1 MIALSDIPV
10 GASDLFTFL
19 GCVSILLVLWNQAAK
34 ALGKDRTP
42 QPLKVEGTTRFARF
56 EELVTLRHE
65 FETFRSELRQDV
77 KALETKISSNNA
89 EGEKRAAKIHD
100 RISQL
105 SENLPQRVVTLLSQT
120 GALRK

>member
-1 MIALSDIPV
+1 MIALSNIPV

-42 QPLKVEGTTRFARF
+42 QPLKVEGAVRYARH
-56 EELVTLRHE
+56 EELLALRNE
-65 FETFRSELRQDV
+65 FELFRSELRQDV
-77 KALETKISSNNA
+77 KALEQQITANNH
-89 EGEKRAAKIHD
+89 EGEKRAAKIHE
-100 RISQL
+100 RISQI
-105 SENLPQRVVTLLSQT
+105 SENLPQRVVTLLHQT